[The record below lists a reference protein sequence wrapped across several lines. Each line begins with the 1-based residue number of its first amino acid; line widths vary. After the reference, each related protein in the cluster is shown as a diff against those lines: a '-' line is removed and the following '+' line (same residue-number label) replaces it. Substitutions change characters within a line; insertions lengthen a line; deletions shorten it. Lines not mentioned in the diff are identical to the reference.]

1 MLLVFVAHAL
11 HLDVEASLKSA
22 LRSRGTKPA
31 VAVEL
36 SPAPPA
42 PGLEFMQGIM
52 VVGASEKLRDSGAS
66 LVVCTDLDTLRGVAD
81 EQKSA
86 DSVREVVVA
95 YEGDDLESA
104 SENGAAAAIVRNGED
119 AEACR
124 RQGLAVVV
132 AADDLAA
139 GLELCASLDAPA
151 LVVPAVSEA
160 PAERDCCVLV
170 RASLDGVMDVA
181 RSAADHNFDG
191 LLLKG
196 ADTASP
202 AELADALSA
211 RVSELRSGK
220 SKTFDFAT
228 GSGSTQLEY
237 TDEQRDAIAW
247 GKFVQNSKVAGLVDE
262 YDQPPSDANLD
273 TEKGDHIG
281 F

>member
-1 MLLVFVAHAL
+1 MLLLHVAAFSQAL
-11 HLDVEASLKSA
+11 HLDVEAGLKTA
-22 LRSRGTKPA
+22 LRSRGRKPA
-31 VAVEL
+31 VGVEL

-66 LVVCTDLDTLRGVAD
+66 LVVCTDLDTLRSVAD
-81 EQKSA
+81 EQKNA
-86 DSVREVVVA
+86 DSVRQVVVA

-104 SENGAAAAIVRNGED
+104 SEAGAAAALVRNSDD
-119 AEACR
+119 AETCR
-124 RQGLAVVV
+124 KQGLAVVV

-160 PAERDCCVLV
+160 PPDRECCVLV
-170 RASLDGVMDVA
+170 RASLDSVMDVA
-181 RSAADHNFDG
+181 RSVVDHNCDG

-196 ADTASP
+196 SDASP
-202 AELADALSA
+202 AELADALA
-211 RVSELRSGK
+211 DRVRDLRSGK
-220 SKTFDFAT
+220 SKTYDFAT
-228 GSGSTQLEY
+228 STGSTQLDY

-247 GKFVQNSKVAGLVDE
+247 GKFVQNSKTAGLVDE
-262 YDQPPSDANLD
+262 FQTPDNLD
-273 TEKGDHIG
+273 TEKGDHVG